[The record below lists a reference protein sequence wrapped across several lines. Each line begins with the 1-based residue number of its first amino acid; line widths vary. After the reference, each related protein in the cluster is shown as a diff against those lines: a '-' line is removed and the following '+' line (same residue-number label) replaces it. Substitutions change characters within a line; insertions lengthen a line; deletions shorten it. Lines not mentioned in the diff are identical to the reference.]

1 MKAPRPPSGRC
12 KRLTDGSAGGSRR
25 RGISESRRP
34 DSTGPL
40 PAIRMRQQRRNSPQP
55 GGGRG
60 VDQRRLGGEPRH
72 RPMPVSVLRCRAVR
86 VTPASR
92 LQRVASSRL
101 PRPLRRRRRPVADPS
116 ADGQ

>member
-55 GGGRG
+55 GGGAEWTSAGSAANR
-60 VDQRRLGGEPRH
+60 VT
-72 RPMPVSVLRCRAVR
+72 VRCRS
-86 VTPASR
+86 PFSG
-92 LQRVASSRL
+92 VARF
-101 PRPLRRRRRPVADPS
+101 V
-116 ADGQ
+116 